1 MEEWASALKEI
12 FGPPENMEKARDPM
26 EYQTPMDTELVAAWV
41 EASGDPETEVPKWLV
56 QGAPLGIE
64 LPIHSCG
71 IFPPAEKKEGN
82 SVGEAITQG
91 ELEKKGFK
99 NYLSV
104 ESNKEDAEAELARY
118 ENLGY
123 LRRLPKEEA
132 LRDFGGGT
140 ISKLGLVVKLKPD
153 QTKKLRIVIDL
164 RRSGGNA
171 KSELPERLVLP
182 RPLDAVQSLREQKR
196 KKVEEGQ
203 GDCGAEFALIDI
215 SNAFTTLPLHSK
227 ELRHSLSPST
237 KEGEMLQ
244 FRALLFGLPAG
255 RPEWTT
261 RDQAVSREEK
271 GPATKSTEE
280 QEEQHSPGLEKE
292 RDESSSKR
300 DRKETLHRKGLLQ
313 QEWRSPQNF
322 KEEHHQEDPGGSR
335 GLQRRET
342 ISGDHE
348 DPGFSLE
355 GGGVQVRAEL
365 PHRAE
370 DVAPRRRRLWDSQLD
385 RTFKLCK
392 RGLERGKG
400 PARKAPEV
408 PKERREF
415 TKELLVRATTCKVKF
430 PHLLFVFGMV
440 WMLREIEIAALNTE
454 DIVVDYVGKKVT
466 LVWQFSKK
474 DQEAL
479 GMKRTLQCLCGQSC
493 SGECP
498 FWVSTQLVNAVEKFN
513 GANSAIALTR
523 SRAAPNKDMIVKS
536 WTRTFGMPVGGH
548 SARRTGALSYI
559 RAGWDV
565 GQVAYLGRWSSNI
578 ILEYAKEALEEVP
591 VNLRTPKMVEGFY
604 PAKRLASEDSLQS
617 LMDTQAKTQMEVKR
631 MKSDFKAVKEKV
643 EDTVEQLEKWAE
655 TGDNLPERVQS
666 THSKVV
672 HANMATL
679 AVSPPFSWRTK
690 CGWHYHFS
698 HYVFVK
704 SNVEVTC
711 AKCKAAQ

>member
-1 MEEWASALKEI
+1 MGGSLDVDQRVGGQHLRAGEDPGAMLLPLVRSSGDQAGARDHEVPRRPTMGGPGPQHSQLELLVRPAGIPREAGGNGEPGEEKRLETSLIQRSKTNPFFHEEGSPRRKRAKNSLHGLVRSQIDKEETLDEWLGKNTEIQQMDSPEGKAIEVVKDEEQREEGGKKEVEGGDEPGGDTPSTPTFPPCPPSPLLQKEEEQAWSLASLIRLDWLRSPRKGPKEDPSLRGDKPLRTRTMGTTHFQLDGQSGPRETKPSAGRRKDLQPGQQRNRKSNTHLGLRRNATKAAAKGIGRKHSIEKEFFSKNGEAPRISRRNTIKKILEAAGDFKGGRLTVETMKTLASALKEA
-12 FGPPENMEKARDPM
+12 GYK
-26 EYQTPMDTELVAAWV
+26 
-41 EASGDPETEVPKWLV
+41 SGLNY
-56 QGAPLGIE
+56 LIE
-64 LPIHSCG
+64 LKMWH
-71 IFPPAEKKEGN
+71 
-82 SVGEAITQG
+82 
-91 ELEKKGFK
+91 L
-99 NYLSV
+99 
-104 ESNKEDAEAELARY
+104 
-118 ENLGY
+118 
-123 LRRLPKEEA
+123 
-132 LRDFGGGT
+132 
-140 ISKLGLVVKLKPD
+140 
-153 QTKKLRIVIDL
+153 
-164 RRSGGNA
+164 
-171 KSELPERLVLP
+171 
-182 RPLDAVQSLREQKR
+182 
-196 KKVEEGQ
+196 EEG
-203 GDCGAEFALIDI
+203 G
-215 SNAFTTLPLHSK
+215 
-227 ELRHSLSPST
+227 
-237 KEGEMLQ
+237 
-244 FRALLFGLPAG
+244 
-255 RPEWTT
+255 
-261 RDQAVSREEK
+261 
-271 GPATKSTEE
+271 
-280 QEEQHSPGLEKE
+280 
-292 RDESSSKR
+292 
-300 DRKETLHRKGLLQ
+300 
-313 QEWRSPQNF
+313 
-322 KEEHHQEDPGGSR
+322 
-335 GLQRRET
+335 
-342 ISGDHE
+342 
-348 DPGFSLE
+348 
-355 GGGVQVRAEL
+355 
-365 PHRAE
+365 
-370 DVAPRRRRLWDSQLD
+370 LWDSQLD

-400 PARKAPEV
+400 PTRKAPEV

-440 WMLREIEIAALNTE
+440 WMLREIEIAALSTE

-479 GMKRTLQCLCGQSC
+479 GMKRTLQCLCGQLC

-513 GANSAIALTR
+513 GTNSAIALTR
-523 SRAAPNKDMIVKS
+523 SRVTPSKDMIVKS